1 MSLDQ
6 SDEDCSRFR
15 WRFLAIA
22 MKITR
27 EFDEDCHFV
36 GKTRMLICVVS
47 QRTMGPCV
55 STGQSVVTE
64 QEYRKTYNPYID
76 II

>member
-1 MSLDQ
+1 
-6 SDEDCSRFR
+6 
-15 WRFLAIA
+15 

-76 II
+76 IIEIDVCMYAFLFSILRMLV